1 MESIMIVEIRLT
13 LGYFEAELEYKA
25 PGTTYMSNI
34 STKPPSGMRDFL
46 PEELLQR
53 RFVIDLVRRTYEL
66 YGFSPVE
73 TPSIENLTT
82 LLGKYGEE
90 GDQLLYRI
98 LHRRD
103 ALKRALEAD
112 ETSEETLSDLGL
124 RYDLTV
130 PLARV
135 VAQYGDLPRFFKRY
149 QIQPVWRAD
158 RPGRGRFREFYQC
171 DVDITGTESLLA
183 EADVLSAV
191 SRVLQE
197 LGFSDFTIQL
207 NHRDLLTSLIGAAG
221 IDASLEESALVAVD
235 KLDKIGEEGVTGE
248 LIKRG
253 IDADSATRLLSLI
266 KRDDQETDEELAE
279 KLKASIGCE
288 KSNAAID
295 DLLQLMEIS
304 SKGPAGEHLRLNPAL
319 ARGLGYYTGP
329 IFEITVED
337 LAGTLGGGGRYDG
350 LVGMFGKQ
358 AIPAVGFSL
367 GLERILLVMGERGM
381 YPPLQAGPQI
391 VLCSMGLP
399 AEKVFSVAEA
409 LRAQGLRIE
418 IYPEPAKLGK
428 QLQYADGPGV
438 KAPCA
443 GIIGEDELAQGTI
456 TLKALE
462 SGAQETIPVEEVAD
476 KLDDLLQRS
485 PPG

>member
-1 MESIMIVEIRLT
+1 MEIRLV
-13 LGYFEAELEYKA
+13 LGYFEAAKQYKGPDNA
-25 PGTTYMSNI
+25 NMSNI

-46 PEELLQR
+46 PEELLR
-53 RFVIDLVRRTYEL
+53 RRYVIDLVRRTYEL

-112 ETSEETLSDLGL
+112 DISESTLSDLGL

-171 DVDITGTESLLA
+171 DVDVTGTGSLLA

-197 LGFSDFTIQL
+197 LGFNDFTIQL
-207 NHRDLLTSLIGAAG
+207 NHRDLLTSLIAAAG
-221 IDASLEESALVAVD
+221 IDSDLEESALVAVD
-235 KLDKIGEEGVTGE
+235 KLDKIGEEGVAGE
-248 LIKRG
+248 LVARG
-253 IDADSATRLLSLI
+253 VEEGCAKKLLSLI
-266 KRDDQETDEELAE
+266 QRDDRETDQELAA
-279 KLKASIGCE
+279 KLKDSLSSE
-288 KSNAAID
+288 KATEAID
-295 DLLQLMEIS
+295 ALLQLLEIS
-304 SKGPAGEHLRLNPAL
+304 AAGPAGSHLRLNPAL

-329 IFEITVED
+329 IFEITVDD

-367 GLERILLVMGERGM
+367 GLERILLVMDERGM

-409 LRAQGLRIE
+409 LRAQGLRVE

-428 QLQYADGPGV
+428 QLQYADSPGV

-443 GIIGEDELAQGTI
+443 AIIGEDELAQGTI

-462 SGAQETIPVEEVAD
+462 SGAQETIPVEEVA
-476 KLDDLLQRS
+476 KNLDALLEKPS
-485 PPG
+485 PD